1 MRGKVLSFDN
11 YTGQGLISGD
21 DSVRYS
27 FSQADLMGG
36 ARSVAA
42 GTTVDFE
49 GTDGIARSVYVLQGS
64 SSEKNKI
71 VAALLAFFLGGLGV
85 HKFYL
90 GKNTAGIIMLLCTL
104 VGWIFLLIPPIV
116 VAVIAFIEFLIYLL
130 KSDQQFHED
139 YVVGDKSWF

>member
-49 GTDGIARSVYVLQGS
+49 GSDGIARSVYVLHTGLAD
-64 SSEKNKI
+64 KNKWI
-71 VAALLAFFLGGLGV
+71 AALLTFFFGV
-85 HKFYL
+85 FGIHKFYL
-90 GKNTAGIIMLLCTL
+90 GKTNAGIIMLICGTI
-104 VGWIFLLIPPIV
+104 GWILVIPGL
-116 VAVIAFIEFLIYLL
+116 AVAFISFVELIIYLF
-130 KSDQQFHED
+130 KSEQQFHDD
-139 YVVGDKSWF
+139 YVAGDKSWF